1 MKKIAALVLLSLSL
15 NCFAQEE
22 TGVSELVEQGRL
34 ADAMELLEMEYNEGN
49 KAAALDLGRLSFLS
63 YDFPEATRWYGLYNK
78 EVKEKDNDLLE
89 QYERQLADA
98 EKMLERVQ
106 EIVIIDSLT
115 VSKEHLLSHFRLP
128 KSAGR
133 FLNPSAVRQMVGVE
147 GDEIGFGFGNETG
160 ESVMWSQPDSTG
172 MQRIVESI
180 RLVDGT
186 WSEPIWS
193 STTLNGVKA
202 GDEDQTATANAA
214 YPFLLDD
221 GQTLYFASDAPGSIG
236 GYDIYLAT
244 RDSSTGDY
252 LQPQNMGM
260 PFNSPYDDYM
270 MAIDELNGIGWWA
283 TERTGIPGMVTIF
296 VYELPEG
303 RYNIDPEEVD
313 DLVGYARIDNY
324 RYNWNDE
331 NNDRITELNR
341 VVASM
346 DPDPFREN
354 EFSLPI
360 LGGGYYHF
368 WSDFKKSKAHS
379 AMKKYLESN
388 EKYEAS
394 LAELKKLRR
403 LYAAGSKDAATV
415 EKILRL
421 EASTEKM
428 QAQLKKELSDVYRI
442 EFSK

>member
-49 KAAALDLGRLSFLS
+49 KSAALELGRLSFLG
-63 YDFPEATRWYGLYNK
+63 YDFPEATRWYGLYKK
-78 EVKEKDNDLLE
+78 EVKEKDNDLLM

-147 GDEIGFGFGNETG
+147 GDEVGYGFGNETG

-202 GDEDQTATANAA
+202 GDEDQTAISNAA

-283 TERTGIPGMVTIF
+283 TERLGIPGMVTIF
-296 VYELPEG
+296 IYELPEG
-303 RYNIDPEEVD
+303 RYNIDTEEVD

-331 NNDRITELNR
+331 NNDRVTELNR

-354 EFSLPI
+354 DFTLPI
-360 LGGGYYHF
+360 PGGGYYHF
-368 WSDFKKSKAHS
+368 WSDFKKSKAQS

-415 EKILRL
+415 EKILKL

-428 QAQLKKELSDVYRI
+428 QAQLKKELSDIYRI